1 MGGRR
6 STHGPPASS
15 LTSTRMTFINLLKA
29 YLGTGL
35 LAMPYAVQCAGLW
48 VGVGGILFLCFI
60 SNHTLKMIVEMK
72 RKIVA
77 DGRPSLGS
85 GEAVA
90 LGGGGGG
97 GGGGGVDSPQTHT
110 QQHQQQHHHRPSM
123 SGAGSGGLEDFN
135 IDDPPLK
142 YEDIGEHACGRP
154 GRIVSVASMLITN
167 VGISIGYIV
176 FVAETLLETLQVAE
190 LPPPP
195 PLPSP
200 PATTPTRVP
209 PLRRRVRLTVTSA
222 SAASAGAAA
231 AASAAAAAAAVRVQA
246 STRSWQG
253 RSISI

>member
-85 GEAVA
+85 GDAVA
-90 LGGGGGG
+90 RGG
-97 GGGGGVDSPQTHT
+97 GGGGGVGSHHT
-110 QQHQQQHHHRPSM
+110 QHHRPSM
-123 SGAGSGGLEDFN
+123 SGAGSGGPEDFN

-176 FVAETLLETLQVAE
+176 FVAETLLET
-190 LPPPP
+190 
-195 PLPSP
+195 
-200 PATTPTRVP
+200 RVH
-209 PLRRRVRLTVTSA
+209 VQQ
-222 SAASAGAAA
+222 AG
-231 AASAAAAAAAVRVQA
+231 
-246 STRSWQG
+246 
-253 RSISI
+253 